1 MSDARLFLALWP
13 DEELR
18 ATLARCRDAW
28 IWPRGAGPVA
38 DGKLHLTLHF
48 LGAVPAARIPDLVEA
63 FHVPF
68 RPFELALGHPCLW
81 HQAIAVLEPLA
92 IPSELLELHATL
104 AERVVALG
112 LPLEERSYKPHVT
125 LARRAHGAIIPPPG
139 PAVPWR
145 VGGYT
150 LVESKLNTDG
160 SYHVLH
166 AYDAQTVA

>member
-18 ATLARCRDAW
+18 ATLARWRDAW
-28 IWPRGAGPVA
+28 SWPRGAGPVA

-48 LGAVPAARIPDLVEA
+48 LGAVPQDRIPELVEA

-68 RPFELALGHPCLW
+68 RPFSLTLGAPHLW
-81 HQAIAVLEPLA
+81 HSSIAVLEPLA
-92 IPSELLELHATL
+92 IPSELSELHAAL
-104 AERVVALG
+104 AERVAALG

-125 LARRAHGAIIPPPG
+125 LARRAHGALVPPPA
-139 PAVPWR
+139 PALAWR
-145 VGGYT
+145 VHGYA
-150 LVESKLNTDG
+150 LVESKLTTDG

-166 AYDAQTVA
+166 TYGTQTVA

>member
-18 ATLARCRDAW
+18 ATLARWRDAW
-28 IWPRGAGPVA
+28 SWPRGAGPVA

-48 LGAVPAARIPDLVEA
+48 LGAVPQDRIPELVEA

-68 RPFELALGHPCLW
+68 RPF
-81 HQAIAVLEPLA
+81 AVLEPLA
-92 IPSELLELHATL
+92 IPSELSELHAAL
-104 AERVVALG
+104 AERVAALG

-125 LARRAHGAIIPPPG
+125 LARRAHGALVPPPA
-139 PAVPWR
+139 PALAWR
-145 VGGYT
+145 VHGYA
-150 LVESKLNTDG
+150 LVESKLTTDG

-166 AYDAQTVA
+166 TYGTQTVA